1 MPTCV
6 SWDKGRAAIYILRK
20 KFGVNWSGQGL
31 IREIN
36 RSRWVDLD
44 KNILPTFSSLIS
56 WFYYYQEFRSDP
68 LLVVIFQGKGDI
80 CWGWCHR
87 WGCNES
93 IEGKFP
99 KDIAV
104 FYDLFK
110 LLYINT
116 YLTKNLLKGMA
127 MTFRIVDSHSSP
139 WTKTCAEK
147 RLPSTDSVVT
157 LLKWIERHMSTRN
170 IQQPGFRWQ
179 TFTAE
184 IFCNTSICIIIYRIL
199 IEMSIR

>member
-1 MPTCV
+1 MVASRYFDHINVSILFIYIHSFQVCSTFTSFFFIFKVGLAHCALEVMPTCV

-36 RSRWVDLD
+36 RSRWADFD

-56 WFYYYQEFRSDP
+56 WVYHYQEFRSDP
-68 LLVVIFQGKGDI
+68 LLAVIFQGKGDI

-93 IEGKFP
+93 IEGKFS

-104 FYDLFK
+104 SMIF
-110 LLYINT
+110 
-116 YLTKNLLKGMA
+116 
-127 MTFRIVDSHSSP
+127 V
-139 WTKTCAEK
+139 
-147 RLPSTDSVVT
+147 STM
-157 LLKWIERHMSTRN
+157 MS
-170 IQQPGFRWQ
+170 
-179 TFTAE
+179 
-184 IFCNTSICIIIYRIL
+184 FCISIHL
-199 IEMSIR
+199 